1 MCDFIIKEPHT
12 AIFSGVMG
20 CGKTKLVLDLL
31 ETYYLNHYE
40 YIIILCSTLRH
51 NRTYID
57 RVWIKTDQ
65 DIWLVEPKE
74 NLNKWIEILSLLL
87 IDRATLFIL
96 DDLIADESLNKRR
109 TSLLDLGISCRHRNH
124 SMWFLTQ
131 SYTAIP
137 KNLRRLAN
145 MIFCWYQ
152 KERSDMQLIHEEK
165 RSAN

>member
-1 MCDFIIKEPHT
+1 MTYDFIIKNRVWQFFLELWDVEKPQ
-12 AIFSGVMG
+12 
-20 CGKTKLVLDLL
+20 LVLDLL

-74 NLNKWIEILSLLL
+74 KLNKWIEILSLLL

-96 DDLIADESLNKRR
+96 DDLIADESLNKRQ
-109 TSLLDLGISCRHRNH
+109 TSLLDLCISCRHRNH
-124 SMWFLTQ
+124 SIWFLTQ
-131 SYTAIP
+131 SYTAIL
-137 KNLRRLAN
+137 KK
-145 MIFCWYQ
+145 I
-152 KERSDMQLIHEEK
+152 EED
-165 RSAN
+165 